1 MRFGVYCRF
10 VSNCYSE
17 SDLLILL
24 LLMSRVIKRG
34 VYVKVGITCF
44 CHRDTEA
51 TQQDL
56 GKIGWHQITAK
67 QDKTRAAC
75 MIPGKYFMMTSSNG
89 NNFRVTG
96 LLCGNSPVT
105 GEFPAQRPVTRS
117 FDVFFDLHMNKRKS
131 KQSHYDV
138 TVMWYLVVP
147 CPSLLYYC
155 SWNVTVLQGH
165 YSDVTWALWRLKSL
179 AYNLTVCSTAHP
191 GQ

>member
-1 MRFGVYCRF
+1 
-10 VSNCYSE
+10 
-17 SDLLILL
+17 
-24 LLMSRVIKRG
+24 MSRVIKRG

-56 GKIGWHQITAK
+56 GKIGWHQTTAK

-89 NNFRVTG
+89 NIFRVTG

-117 FDVFFDLHMNKRKS
+117 FDVFFDLHMNKRKN
-131 KQSHYDV
+131 KQSRRRWFE
-138 TVMWYLVVP
+138 T
-147 CPSLLYYC
+147 PSL
-155 SWNVTVLQGH
+155 S
-165 YSDVTWALWRLKSL
+165 LWRHRNVVFGGAVS
-179 AYNLTVCSTAHP
+179 LTVTLLLMECDSPSRALQWRHMSVMASQITGLQLDCLFNSSSRPITKKHQRSA
-191 GQ
+191 